1 MRAGKPKTVTMPK
14 SIKPLGVP
22 RVSKTSAPATAKPKV
37 APTFA
42 AKKAMSLGKKFS

>member
-1 MRAGKPKTVTMPK
+1 MKAGKPKTLVMPK
-14 SIKPLGVP
+14 SIKPVGVP
-22 RVSKTSAPATAKPKV
+22 RVSKTASPMMAKPKV